1 MICYKNTNDN
11 EYKDCLFSNTSKV
24 TAARTHFEFQYSS
37 SSSRLIRGLVVYYA
51 IILQAKAW
59 SMRPNLF
66 RWLDYYQGLKV
77 HHCKKGK
84 ALTSILNWYKP
95 IIAFFLMGWGT
106 MHTNF
111 RVIILAVE
119 WLKSFIN
126 TLYDPKKF
134 SLSIEISG
142 KTFTICLQ
150 NRSINAHRYET

>member
-1 MICYKNTNDN
+1 
-11 EYKDCLFSNTSKV
+11 
-24 TAARTHFEFQYSS
+24 
-37 SSSRLIRGLVVYYA
+37 
-51 IILQAKAW
+51 
-59 SMRPNLF
+59 
-66 RWLDYYQGLKV
+66 
-77 HHCKKGK
+77 
-84 ALTSILNWYKP
+84 
-95 IIAFFLMGWGT
+95 